1 MKKKIL
7 ITGCAGFIGFHL
19 SNKLINEK
27 KYEVFGLDNINNYY
41 DINLKKKRLSILT
54 KSNKFKFYK
63 LDLKN
68 FKKLQNLFKKNNFDY
83 VINLAAQ
90 AGVRYSITNPDTYFD
105 SNILGFYNILKLCK
119 DYEIKHLIFAS
130 TSSVYGDAKKFPL
143 SEQDNTDRPKSFY
156 SASKKIN
163 EVMAYSFSSL
173 HNLKITGLRFFT
185 VYGTFGRP
193 DMALFKFSNAIMNNH
208 KFELFNDGNHFRDF
222 THVND
227 VTNSIFKLIKTNNK
241 DEVPF
246 KILNICRASTVN
258 LKYVVKLIE
267 KFYDKI
273 ALYKSLPM
281 QKGDVHKTLG
291 SNANLFKI
299 TKMKPSVKFEDGLK
313 EFLNWHQNYEKN

>member
-7 ITGCAGFIGFHL
+7 INGCAGFIGFHL

-27 KYEVFGLDNINNYY
+27 KYEVFGLDNLNNYY
-41 DINLKKKRLSILT
+41 DINLKKKRLSILI

-63 LDLKN
+63 LDLKYL
-68 FKKLQNLFKKNNFDY
+68 KKLQNIFKKNNFDY

-90 AGVRYSITNPDTYFD
+90 AGVRYSITNPDTYFN
-105 SNILGFYNILKLCK
+105 SNILGFYNILNLCK
-119 DYEIKHLIFAS
+119 DYKIKHLIFAS

-143 SEQDNTDRPKSFY
+143 SEQDNTDKPKSFY

-163 EVMAYSFSSL
+163 EVMAYSFSSM
-173 HNLKITGLRFFT
+173 HNLKTTGLRFFT

-193 DMALFKFSNAIMNNH
+193 DMALFKFSNAIRNNR
-208 KFELFNDGNHFRDF
+208 KFELFNDGDHFRDF

-227 VTNSIFKLIKTNNK
+227 VTNSILKLIKTKNR

-267 KFYDKI
+267 KFYNKN
-273 ALYKSLPM
+273 AQYKSLPM
-281 QKGDVHKTLG
+281 QKGDVRKTLG
-291 SNANLFKI
+291 SNTKLFKI